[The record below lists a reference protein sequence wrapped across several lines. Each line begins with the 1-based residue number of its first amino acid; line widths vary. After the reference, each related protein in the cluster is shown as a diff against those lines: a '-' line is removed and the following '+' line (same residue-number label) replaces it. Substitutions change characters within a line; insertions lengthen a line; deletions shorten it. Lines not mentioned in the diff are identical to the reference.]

1 MFVHSP
7 ALPPLDYAAAAV
19 VGPGSRLVLSA
30 GACPLG
36 SDGTVVAPGDVA
48 AQARKVLENVR
59 TALTDAGACLDDVV
73 RLTVYVASA
82 DRADLVAAWT
92 ETGRRSTR
100 CRRPPCWAWRCW
112 ATPSSWWRS
121 TRWPP
126 WQADPSGGRAR
137 KSGPWP

>member
-92 ETGRRSTR
+92 EIRAAFDEM
-100 CRRPPCWAWRCW
+100 PP
-112 ATPSSWWRS
+112 ATLLGVAVLGYPE
-121 TRWPP
+121 
-126 WQADPSGGRAR
+126 QLVEVDAVAAVAG
-137 KSGPWP
+137 